1 MNDVSMQTIPSSL
14 ARPASMDTWV
24 FCWTPKTSFALMKEQ
39 NIDGSNDDYDGA
51 EAAKCCRRNI
61 SFEMTSLLRQL
72 SKPQIQSILGR
83 SAHFLLFVHLG
94 SQSCLC
100 CALLGNKSSSAR
112 CLGNL
117 DPGKPRFLSKKFC
130 NYTTMFWGK
139 NSIQLSTFMVNIP
152 RRKLTI

>member
-1 MNDVSMQTIPSSL
+1 MQTIPSSP
-14 ARPASMDTWV
+14 APTASMDTRV

-72 SKPQIQSILGR
+72 SKPQIRSILGR
-83 SAHFLLFVHLG
+83 SAHFLLFVHLS

-100 CALLGNKSSSAR
+100 CALLGNKSSPAR

-117 DPGKPRFLSKKFC
+117 DPGKPRFLGNKFR
-130 NYTTMFWGK
+130 NQTTMFWGK
-139 NSIQLSTFMVNIP
+139 NSIQLSTLMVNIP
-152 RRKLTI
+152 RRKLTR